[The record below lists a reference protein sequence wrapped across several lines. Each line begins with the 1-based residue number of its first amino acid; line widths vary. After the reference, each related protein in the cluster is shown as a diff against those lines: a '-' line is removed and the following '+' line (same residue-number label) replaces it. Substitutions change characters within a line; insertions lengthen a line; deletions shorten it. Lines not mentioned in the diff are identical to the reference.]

1 MIADRGIGGKSR
13 RYPLLVPIAGMT
25 LGGVVL
31 LVLLTAFLISSF
43 DRTASE
49 REQHMVEQGFQR
61 QLEQYDELIVPQAD
75 WDKAVSKL
83 DHQFD
88 RDFADA
94 NFGSQLYTFNGF
106 TRTFFV
112 DGEGKVIYA
121 SVLGRQAGTEAF
133 RPFADI
139 VGQLLVPI
147 RRAEARR
154 PPITPHPGSDAP
166 VTRPIQANGLVR
178 AEGRVYIV
186 IATLIQPDL
195 GRVLPKGPR
204 APVAITAKPIDR
216 SMINAFAARY
226 LVDDLHLVDAP
237 LPEGDEAYFSL
248 RSPSG
253 RGIAALA
260 WTPRR
265 PGTALYHD
273 LRLPLFGGLLL
284 LGLIGLL
291 IVRRSRVIVDDLIAS
306 EEQARHLAYH
316 DQLTGVPNRA
326 MLFRR
331 LPTLLG
337 EISAARPLLA
347 VMCVDLDRFKE
358 VNDTLGHHAGDALL
372 RTLAKRLRAVS
383 ASVEDAF
390 VSRFG
395 GDEFVMVCPV
405 GDHRTAEELADR
417 CLALIL
423 QPMDCEY
430 GRIDVGCSIGVAVI
444 DERDAD
450 PSQVLRQADMALYQ
464 SKALGRARV
473 TFFEPSMDEAF
484 RTRRAL
490 EESLRGAL
498 RNGAFHMVYQPQ
510 VDIEGEVK
518 AVEALLRWTHPK
530 LGEISPEIFI
540 PLAEES
546 GLIMAIG
553 EFVMR
558 QVFEE
563 TRLWRHLRVAIN
575 VSAIQMR
582 TPGYAA
588 QVVQLA
594 ARSGIDPSRY
604 EIELTETALIGDGSA
619 TAENFEILRGLGF
632 SIVLDDFGTGY
643 SSLSLLHR
651 FKVDR
656 IKIDR
661 SFVSG
666 LGQGGEIEALV
677 GAIVKLA
684 KSFHLDVIAE
694 GVETEEQRRQLITSG
709 CTEFQGYLTGMPMR
723 AESITEL
730 FEIPASLRLQA

>member
-1 MIADRGIGGKSR
+1 
-13 RYPLLVPIAGMT
+13 MT
-25 LGGVVL
+25 LGGGML
-31 LVLLTAFLISSF
+31 LVMLTAFLIASF

-61 QLEQYDELIVPQAD
+61 QLEQYDELMVPQAD
-75 WDKAVSKL
+75 WDKAILKL
-83 DHQFD
+83 DHEFD
-88 RDFADA
+88 RAFADA

-106 TRTFFV
+106 TQTFFV
-112 DGEGKVIYA
+112 DGKGKVVYA
-121 SVLGRQAGTEAF
+121 SVLGREAGAEAF
-133 RPFADI
+133 RPFAEV

-154 PPITPHPGSDAP
+154 PPITPNPHSDAP

-178 AEGRVYIV
+178 VKDRIYIV

-195 GRVLPKGPR
+195 GHVLPKGPR
-204 APVAITAKPIDR
+204 APVAITAKPIDG
-216 SMINAFAARY
+216 SMMKTFAARY
-226 LVDDLHLVDAP
+226 LVDDLHLVDAA
-237 LPEGDEAYFSL
+237 LPEGKEAYFAL

-253 RGIAALA
+253 RDIAALA

-265 PGTALYHD
+265 PGSALYQE
-273 LRLPLFGGLLL
+273 LRLALFGGLLL

-291 IVRRSRVIVDDLIAS
+291 IVRRSRVVVDDLIAS
-306 EEQARHLAYH
+306 EEQAKHLAYH
-316 DQLTGVPNRA
+316 DQLTGVPNRT
-326 MLFRR
+326 MLFRH
-331 LPTLLG
+331 LPALLADIRP
-337 EISAARPLLA
+337 ERPLLA
-347 VMCVDLDRFKE
+347 VLCVDLDRFKE

-372 RTLAKRLRAVS
+372 KTLAKRLRAVS
-383 ASVEDAF
+383 ACVDDALLA
-390 VSRFG
+390 RLG

-405 GDHRTAEELADR
+405 GDQRAAEELADR

-444 DERDAD
+444 DEREAD

-484 RTRRAL
+484 RTRRTL
-490 EESLRGAL
+490 EESLRGGL

-510 VDIEGEVK
+510 VDAEGEMH

-530 LGEISPEIFI
+530 LGEISPDVFI

-558 QVFEE
+558 RVFEE
-563 TRLWRHLRVAIN
+563 TRHWRHLRVAIN

-604 EIELTETALIGDGSA
+604 EIELTETALIGDGPA
-619 TAENFEILRGLGF
+619 TTENFEILRGLGF

-651 FKVDR
+651 FRVDK

-661 SFVSG
+661 SFVSS
-666 LGQGGEIEALV
+666 LGESGEVEALV
-677 GAIVKLA
+677 SAIVKLA
-684 KSFHLDVIAE
+684 RSFRLGVIAE
-694 GVETEEQRRQLITSG
+694 GVETEEQRQLLMMCG
-709 CTEFQGYLTGMPMR
+709 CTEFQGYLTGIPMR
-723 AESITEL
+723 VESITEH
-730 FEIPASLRLQA
+730 FEIPAGMLRQA